1 MTAARAYLVRQI
13 VLTSSDSL
21 HEIEK
26 TIRHILRVS
35 PGVSC
40 NAFSSMSYKKFR
52 IKCLRFFNGISSS
65 LTVYLP
71 HGLRLSLKDG
81 SVEIWNNDARVIS
94 ECPVP
99 EKRKFEKMSENNNT
113 PVSI

>member
-1 MTAARAYLVRQI
+1 MTVAQAYLVRQI

-26 TIRHILRVS
+26 SIRHILRVS

-52 IKCLRFFNGISSS
+52 IECLRFFNGINST

-71 HGLRLSLKDG
+71 HGLRLTLNEG
-81 SVEIWNNDARVIS
+81 SVEIWNNAARVIP

-99 EKRKFEKMSENNNT
+99 EKRKFTKLSENNNT
-113 PVSI
+113 HVSI